1 MDRRSWSLLL
11 VLAAIWGA
19 SYMFIEIALR
29 DLSPGV
35 VAWGRIV
42 LAALVLLAF
51 AGPSG
56 ALRGLG
62 SRWPMLALLG
72 AIQVAGPFLLIAAGQ
87 QAITSSLAGILVTT
101 APLFTALLAIWV
113 DHEERSLGLR
123 LVGVLLG
130 FVGVVVLLGLDLN
143 GSGAELLGGLAV
155 VLAGLGYALGGFMV
169 KHRFGDARPI
179 GVAAWVM
186 VASSLWLAPAAAV
199 SMPSVV
205 PGADSLLALAVLGLV
220 GTGLAFAIYYELFAR
235 VGPARTLLVA
245 YLATGFAVAYGAAL
259 LDEAITAATIT
270 GLILILAG
278 SWLAAEGRVR
288 RRREREPAPVES
300 CPPVAPAADA
310 SRS

>member
-1 MDRRSWSLLL
+1 MDRRSWTLLL
-11 VLAAIWGA
+11 ALAAIWGA
-19 SYMFIEIALR
+19 SYMLIEIALR

-51 AGPSG
+51 AGSSG

-62 SRWPMLALLG
+62 SRWPMLALLA

-113 DHEERSLGLR
+113 DHEERSSGLR
-123 LVGVLLG
+123 LVGLLLG
-130 FVGVVVLLGLDLN
+130 FVGVVVLLGLDLS
-143 GSGAELLGGLAV
+143 GSGDELLGGLAV
-155 VLAGLGYALGGFMV
+155 VLASLGYALGGFIV
-169 KHRFGDARPI
+169 KHRFGDARPV

-199 SMPSVV
+199 SAPSVV
-205 PGADSLLALAVLGLV
+205 PDAGSLLAVAVLGLV

-245 YLATGFAVAYGAAL
+245 YLSTGFAVAYGTVL
-259 LDEAITAATIT
+259 LDEAITLATIA
-270 GLILILAG
+270 GLVLILAG
-278 SWLAAEGRVR
+278 SWLAVEGRVR
-288 RRREREPAPVES
+288 LRL
-300 CPPVAPAADA
+300 
-310 SRS
+310 SRA